1 MQHLF
6 VLAIIFYVL
15 GTAGYYAYLFFQR
28 NGLQR
33 VGWWLQGV
41 GFLCQTLLMVWT
53 YMKTGHMPANNLH
66 ETLSL
71 VAWAL
76 VGVHLG
82 ISLKFKIKILGI
94 YAAPLAVL
102 ILLVATQFPKEP
114 MQPLDLLKGIWLTT
128 HIITVFIGDAALA
141 LAAGT
146 GLLYLIQEHS
156 IKTKTRGFF
165 FRRLPS
171 LELLDNTGHACIVV
185 GFTLLTIGLIS
196 GMIYAKIKW
205 SGFWILV
212 LGSQRGMVSGNLA
225 FLCRAAPRT
234 IGCRVARTQGGH
246 NGHRWTGSNAVYFFR
261 GQLPADGTPWPVYAM
276 VKNLY
281 EQHPPHRSQSQNRSD

>member
-1 MQHLF
+1 MQQLF

-205 SGFWILV
+205 SGFWSWDPKEVWSAVTWLFYAV
-212 LGSQRGMVSGNLA
+212 LLHERLAVGWRGR
-225 FLCRAAPRT
+225 RAAIMAIAGLAVMLFT
-234 IGCRVARTQGGH
+234 FFGVNFLLTGH
-246 NGHRWTGSNAVYFFR
+246 HGQFTRW
-261 GQLPADGTPWPVYAM
+261 
-276 VKNLY
+276 
-281 EQHPPHRSQSQNRSD
+281 